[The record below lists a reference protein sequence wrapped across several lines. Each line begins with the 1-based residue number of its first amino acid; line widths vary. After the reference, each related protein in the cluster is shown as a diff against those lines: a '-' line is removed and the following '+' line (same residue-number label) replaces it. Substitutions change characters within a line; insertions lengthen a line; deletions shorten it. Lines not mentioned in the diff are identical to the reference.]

1 MAYEN
6 AWITPEEVEKYQLD
20 QDYERSKGYYGLFT
34 NLEITKFDRDYKNTR
49 DWTVNRENYNYLR
62 WGGVGNRMLGI
73 GTPGH
78 GYYIF
83 KWQGCYLFP
92 VIRRV
97 KNKENDALN
106 KIAYSDVFL
115 ERLLI
120 PEELKL
126 YESSILEELRDAFN
140 IYGESGMGSSWDF
153 VYNFNF

>member
-1 MAYEN
+1 MTYEN

-20 QDYERSKGYYGLFT
+20 QDYERSKEYYGLFT
-34 NLEITKFDRDYKNTR
+34 DLIISGINDQ
-49 DWTVNRENYNYLR
+49 WTVNRENYNYLR

-78 GYYIF
+78 EYYIF

>member
-1 MAYEN
+1 MTYEN

-20 QDYERSKGYYGLFT
+20 QDYERSKEYYGLFT
-34 NLEITKFDRDYKNTR
+34 DLIISGINDQ
-49 DWTVNRENYNYLR
+49 WTVNRENYNYLR

-78 GYYIF
+78 EYYIF

-92 VIRRV
+92 VIRHM
-97 KNKENDALN
+97 KNKENNAVN

-115 ERLLI
+115 EQLLI

-126 YESSILEELRDAFN
+126 YESSILEELRDA
-140 IYGESGMGSSWDF
+140 ITVYGESGVRSSWDF
-153 VYNFNF
+153 VFNFNF